1 MRAVSELRGYQGTGI
16 EHLLSHPQAGLFLDM
31 GLGKT
36 VIAET
41 TVFEFIRFGVGPTL
55 VVGPIRVIETVWRQ
69 EARNW
74 EHTKDLT
81 FSLVRGSASE
91 RELALNTKADIYL
104 INPEHL
110 VWLFEYYGKK
120 KHPFETL
127 IIDESSMFKNV
138 STKRFRTIRS
148 KVSSFS
154 RRYILTGTPRPNRL
168 LELWT
173 QIYILDEGK
182 RLGTSYGRFKER
194 YFYPVDHWGYKWEP
208 RPGAREAIYE
218 AISDIVLRMDAKDYL
233 DLPKLIYNRVECPLP
248 REIQQIY
255 REVEDEAFSKL
266 AGTEKITALNV
277 VGAMM
282 KCRQI
287 ANGIVYT
294 DVNGDQSVKHLHN
307 EKLDACLEI
316 IEETGSP
323 VIVVYNFVHE
333 LEYLKE
339 HLKYYNP
346 VVLSKAKGKELE
358 KVVEDFNEGKIQVLL
373 LHPAS
378 GGHGLNL
385 QAECHT
391 MIWFGLTFSYEQYV
405 QTIARINR
413 QGQKYSVM
421 LHVLVAPGTVDD
433 LLVQTLDAKARGQ
446 DELFTYL
453 KLYREGGRKAI
464 ASHVQENPE
473 FLTV

>member
-1 MRAVSELRGYQGTGI
+1 MRPASALRPYQGKAI
-16 EHLLSHPQAGLFLDM
+16 EHLLSHPQGGLFLDM

-36 VIAET
+36 VAGLT
-41 TVFEFIRFGVGPTL
+41 AVFEFLRFGVGPTL
-55 VVGPIRVIETVWRQ
+55 VVGPIRVIEAVWRQ
-69 EARNW
+69 EAKRW
-74 EHTKDLT
+74 EHTKGLT
-81 FSLVRGSASE
+81 FSLVRGNESKRIS
-91 RELALNTKADIYL
+91 ALNTKADIYL
-104 INPEHL
+104 INPEQL
-110 VWLFEYYGKK
+110 VWLFEYYGKS

-127 IIDESSMFKNV
+127 IVDESSMFKNV
-138 STKRFRTIRS
+138 STKRFRTIRG
-148 KVSSFS
+148 KIESFS
-154 RRYILTGTPRPNRL
+154 RRYIFTGTPTPNRL

-173 QIYILDEGK
+173 QIYILDQGK

-218 AISDIVLRMDAKDYL
+218 AISDLVLRMDAKDYL
-233 DLPKLIYNRVECPLP
+233 DLPELIYNRVECPLP
-248 REIQQIY
+248 AALKSLY
-255 REVEDEAFSKL
+255 KGVEEEAF
-266 AGTEKITALNV
+266 AQIDNAENITALNV

-287 ANGIVYT
+287 ANGVVYT
-294 DVNGDQSVKHLHN
+294 EVNGGQGVKHLHN
-307 EKLDACLEI
+307 EKLNACHEI

-323 VIVVYNFVHE
+323 VIVVYNFKHE

-339 HLKYYNP
+339 HLKEFNP
-346 VVLSKAKGKELE
+346 VVLVTAKDTAQ
-358 KVVEDFNEGKIQVLL
+358 VVDDFNAGKIRVLL

-385 QAECHT
+385 QEACHT

-413 QGQKYSVM
+413 QGQTMPVM

-433 LLVQTLDAKARGQ
+433 MLVLTLAAKAKGQ
-446 DELFTYL
+446 NELFTYL

-464 ASHVQENPE
+464 KDHAEQNPE
-473 FLTV
+473 FLT

>member
-1 MRAVSELRGYQGTGI
+1 MPRSVSELRAYQGRAI

-36 VIAET
+36 VVAQT
-41 TVFEFIRFGVGPTL
+41 AVFEFLRFGVGPTL

-69 EARNW
+69 EAKRW

-81 FSLVRGSASE
+81 FSLVRGTAAE
-91 RELALNTKADIYL
+91 RELALLTKADIYL
-104 INPEHL
+104 VNPEHL
-110 VWLFEYYGKK
+110 VWLFEYYGKRN
-120 KHPFETL
+120 HPFETL
-127 IIDESSMFKNV
+127 IVDESSKFKNV
-138 STKRFRTIRS
+138 STVRFRTIRN
-148 KVSSFS
+148 KIKSFS
-154 RRYILTGTPRPNRL
+154 RRYILTGTPTPNKL

-173 QIYILDEGK
+173 QIFILDEGK

-218 AISDIVLRMDAKDYL
+218 AISDLVLRMDAKDYL
-233 DLPKLIYNRVECPLP
+233 QLPEVTYNRVECPLP
-248 REIQQIY
+248 PAIKQVY
-255 REVEDEAFSKL
+255 REVEDQAFALIS
-266 AGTEKITALNV
+266 EMEHITALNV

-287 ANGIVYT
+287 ANGVVYT
-294 DVNGDQSVKHLHN
+294 DVNGDKGVKHLHN
-307 EKLDACLEI
+307 EKLDACKEI

-323 VIVVYNFVHE
+323 VIVVYNFKHE
-333 LEYLKE
+333 LEFLKE
-339 HLKYYNP
+339 HLKEFSP
-346 VVLSKAKGKELE
+346 VVLTEARSVE
-358 KVVEDFNEGKIQVLL
+358 KVVEDFNAGDIQVLL

-385 QAECHT
+385 QGACHT

-413 QGQKYSVM
+413 QGQSMPVIVH
-421 LHVLVAPGTVDD
+421 LLVAPLTVDE
-433 LLVQTLDAKARGQ
+433 LLIQTLAAKAKGQ
-446 DELFTYL
+446 NELFTYL
-453 KLYREGGRKAI
+453 KLYRQGGKKAI
-464 ASHVQENPE
+464 AQYAQEDPQ
-473 FLTV
+473 FLT